1 MSKKAVPNPDFN
13 KSKKSSNYVGT
24 LKGGYVAERHDI
36 FAEARGAYVGKSKKG
51 KGSYKR
57 KEKYTQKYGD
67 DSGSFFL
74 HNFKEKNK
82 CNKLISLY
90 W

>member
-1 MSKKAVPNPDFN
+1 MMSKKAVPNPDFN

-24 LKGGYVAERHDI
+24 LKGGYIPERHDI

-57 KEKYTQKYGD
+57 KEKFTQKYTD
-67 DSGSFFL
+67 DSEYFFA
-74 HNFKEKNK
+74 
-82 CNKLISLY
+82 
-90 W
+90 